1 MSWSNLK
8 AGISVVVKENNNQE
22 ITGTNLQNV
31 LITIVNS
38 LGANATCG
46 GIAHP
51 NTSPGTPDGPV
62 FWIASGPG
70 VYVNFGNTKID
81 NTGIFTWN
89 GTSWSFE
96 ELDFMKNMQTDIA
109 NSVLQSVS
117 FGVTGNT
124 ATLTIKQKGYDAITV
139 SVPIATDS
147 QSGFMTAA
155 DKDKLDSTYS
165 KQEID
170 AEVDAIRDAIKKKQ
184 DKLAAG
190 DDATRLNGA
199 KLSTKQIF
207 TGSIDTI
214 AGAVPMLLPAGG
226 CIYNSADKKLYI
238 GDSNNQPVEVA
249 KPNDFLF
256 FSNGKLYHYQ
266 FGNFG
271 EVETGGTTLVAGD
284 KATRIIDDNLETKQI
299 YKGKVINI
307 NGVPVALA
315 VGAYCFNTATKKL
328 YVGDSDNQSV
338 EVAKP
343 DDFLFIDTS
352 SGTTYRCD
360 GTTLNN
366 IANIKTIN
374 GQSLLGGGNV
384 QLTGADFLLE
394 QGAELTINEAVNSNT
409 DALQKKLDKAAFDS
423 FDKHPATYFSGFVS
437 NIDAARYPKSCP
449 FGLKQFSV
457 VFDRRYTS
465 DIIFREGYKV
475 FELNGANAA
484 NDYLYLNINGWQ
496 IDFHARKSGGTAY
509 NSKYLGSLSSQGT
522 DHCIFTFNLE
532 TGEIKAYYSGELA
545 WTDQLN
551 DWDFDTYYPSN
562 CKTYSLNPAVVSGK
576 LGCALL
582 NYCISDDD
590 AAKLY
595 QAGCYFDNF
604 MPATYICY
612 DKDVRKLTS
621 YDKIRTSTNNVTL
634 SAENE
639 AIRIE
644 CSKSNGNEYLTY
656 DNFIAPRDTAKM
668 TRCTAHIKVISGD
681 NFKFVGFAIHGYLT
695 AKIYDSSD
703 GSLYCE
709 GAAKALLAGHEY
721 DLLSI
726 GVPNSAGGYLL
737 NFSHGDS
744 GVCEVSDITVTN
756 LGAFL
761 LCAPQNYVGSRF
773 KQGNGEILNL
783 NGGEAFYDLYKP
795 RIVSTKGYPQ
805 FNGQLCITPADGKV
819 YIAVRTAKGY
829 TWKQI
834 NNT

>member
-1 MSWSNLK
+1 MADKTIPISELPSSGSNTVGLYTIGVN
-8 AGISVVVKENNNQE
+8 ASNESVKVPLGDILASAHGEVMFADLDKLCTADDMLQGKPACYTVLDTLVTTKGTVTVKVGVLWVYSDNLRHVVMQVLNTNFVLDDDGT
-22 ITGTNLQNV
+22 ITGKVHNHDVHEYSRTYAY
-31 LITIVNS
+31 S
-38 LGANATCG
+38 
-46 GIAHP
+46 
-51 NTSPGTPDGPV
+51 
-62 FWIASGPG
+62 
-70 VYVNFGNTKID
+70 
-81 NTGIFTWN
+81 
-89 GTSWSFE
+89 
-96 ELDFMKNMQTDIA
+96 
-109 NSVLQSVS
+109 
-117 FGVTGNT
+117 
-124 ATLTIKQKGYDAITV
+124 
-139 SVPIATDS
+139 
-147 QSGFMTAA
+147 TAA
-155 DKDKLDSTYS
+155 GTLHTWSKWQEVGGKGIVDRITNVALAKQNKLT
-165 KQEID
+165 
-170 AEVDAIRDAIKKKQ
+170 
-184 DKLAAG
+184 AG

-207 TGSIDTI
+207 TGSIDTT
-214 AGAVPMLLPAGG
+214 AGAVPMLLPVGG

-238 GDSNNQPVEVA
+238 GDSNSQPVEVA

-271 EVETGGTTLVAGD
+271 EVETGTTLVAGD
-284 KATRIIDDNLETKQI
+284 GATRINASALSTKQI
-299 YKGKVINI
+299 YRGTVIN
-307 NGVPVALA
+307 NADVVPTLAL
-315 VGAYCFNTATKKL
+315 GAYCFNTATKKL
-328 YVGDSDNQSV
+328 YVGAQHGNAMVTDTV
-338 EVAKP
+338 PMP
-343 DDFLFIDTS
+343 DDFLFVDTA

-360 GTTLNN
+360 GTTLHN

-394 QGAELTINEAVNSNT
+394 QGAGLTINEAVNSNT
-409 DALQKKLDKAAFDS
+409 EELQNKLDKAVFDS
-423 FDKHPATYFSGFVS
+423 FDKHPATYFNGFVRD
-437 NIDAARYPKSCP
+437 IDAARYPKSCP

-465 DIIFREGYKV
+465 DAITNEGYKV

-484 NDYLYLNINGWQ
+484 NDYLYLRINGWQ

-522 DHCIFTFNLE
+522 DHVIFTFNLE

-576 LGCALL
+576 LGCAMLS
-582 NYCISDDD
+582 YCISDDD

-604 MPATYICY
+604 MPAPYICY
-612 DKDVRKLTS
+612 DKDVRKMTS
-621 YDKIRTSTNNVTL
+621 YDKIGDLYSNSITL
-634 SAENE
+634 VAENG
-639 AIRIE
+639 AIRIN
-644 CSKSNGNEYLTY
+644 CSKSNNNEYLTY
-656 DNFIAPRDTAKM
+656 DNFIPSRDTVKM
-668 TRCTAHIKVISGD
+668 MRYTAHIKVISGD
-681 NFKFVGFAIHGYLT
+681 SFRFNGFGIHGAFV
-695 AKIYDSSD
+695 AKIYNSSD

-721 DLLSI
+721 DMVFI
-726 GVPNSAGGYLL
+726 GVPNSAGSYLL
-737 NFSHGDS
+737 KFSHGDS

-761 LCAPQNYVGSRF
+761 LCAPQNYVGSSF
-773 KQGNGEILNL
+773 LQGSGETLNL
-783 NGGEAFYDLYKP
+783 NGGEALYDLYKP

>member
-1 MSWSNLK
+1 MSKLNDLLSK
-8 AGISVVVKENNNQE
+8 AAVIRDATEQHENTALRVGSMFVDFVQACIALLPSAIIDATGISIESSETSVVVKYKTIDSDGNSATRSIAIPAASANSAGVMTAEQVKHINDL
-22 ITGTNLQNV
+22 TGELYKALSSVEDDLREDITNLHNELDAAHGEVMLADLDKLCTVDDMLQGKPACYTV
-31 LITIVNS
+31 LDTLITTKGTVTLKVGVLWVYSDN
-38 LGANATCG
+38 LR
-46 GIAHP
+46 HVVMQVL
-51 NTSPGTPDGPV
+51 NTNFVLDDDGT
-62 FWIASGPG
+62 FSGH
-70 VYVNFGNTKID
+70 VHNHDVHEYSRTYAY
-81 NTGIFTWN
+81 
-89 GTSWSFE
+89 S
-96 ELDFMKNMQTDIA
+96 
-109 NSVLQSVS
+109 
-117 FGVTGNT
+117 
-124 ATLTIKQKGYDAITV
+124 
-139 SVPIATDS
+139 
-147 QSGFMTAA
+147 TAA
-155 DKDKLDSTYS
+155 GTLHTWSKWQEVGGKGIVDRITNVALAKQNKLT
-165 KQEID
+165 
-170 AEVDAIRDAIKKKQ
+170 
-184 DKLAAG
+184 
-190 DDATRLNGA
+190 
-199 KLSTKQIF
+199 
-207 TGSIDTI
+207 
-214 AGAVPMLLPAGG
+214 
-226 CIYNSADKKLYI
+226 
-238 GDSNNQPVEVA
+238 
-249 KPNDFLF
+249 
-256 FSNGKLYHYQ
+256 
-266 FGNFG
+266 
-271 EVETGGTTLVAGD
+271 AGD

-299 YKGKVINI
+299 YKGTVMNA
-307 NGVPVALA
+307 NASPTLA
-315 VGAYCFNTATKKL
+315 VGAYCFNIATKKL
-328 YVGDSDNQSV
+328 YVGAQHDNALV
-338 EVAKP
+338 TDTVPMP
-343 DDFLFIDTS
+343 DDFLFVDTA

-360 GTTLNN
+360 GTTLHN
-366 IANIKTIN
+366 IDNIKTVN
-374 GQSLLGGGNV
+374 GQSLLGKGNV

-394 QGAELTINEAVNSNT
+394 QGAGLTINEAVNSNT
-409 DALQKKLDKAAFDS
+409 DALQNKLDKAAFDS
-423 FDKHPATYFSGFVS
+423 FDKHPATYFNGFVRD
-437 NIDAARYPKSCP
+437 IDAARYPKSCP

-465 DIIFREGYKV
+465 QTISNEGYKV

-484 NDYLYLNINGWQ
+484 NDYLYLRINGWQ
-496 IDFHARKSGGTAY
+496 IDLHARKNGGTAY
-509 NSKYLGSLSSQGT
+509 NSKYLGSWSEGT
-522 DHCIFTFNLE
+522 DHYIFTFNLE

-551 DWDFDTYYPSN
+551 NWDYDTYYPSN

-604 MPATYICY
+604 MPATYSCY

-621 YDKIRTSTNNVTL
+621 YDKIGPLYSNSITL
-634 SAENE
+634 VAENG

-644 CSKSNGNEYLTY
+644 CSKSFDNEYLTY
-656 DNFIAPRDTAKM
+656 DNFIPSRDTVKM
-668 TRCTAHIKVISGD
+668 MRYTAHIKVISGD
-681 NFKFVGFAIHGYLT
+681 SFRFNGFAIYGWLT

-721 DLLSI
+721 DMVFI
-726 GVPNSAGGYLL
+726 GVPNSAGRYLL

-761 LCAPQNYVGSRF
+761 LCAPQNYVGSSF
-773 KQGNGEILNL
+773 LQGNGEILNL

>member
-1 MSWSNLK
+1 MKINHRSDFPPMTLAFGEGNNAVSVKSLIE
-8 AGISVVVKENNNQE
+8 AGHDFIIRFYIQDCPSPHYDCSY
-22 ITGTNLQNV
+22 IGGTWAHMEQDGDKVRCYVDNHH
-31 LITIVNS
+31 
-38 LGANATCG
+38 LGCG
-46 GIAHP
+46 QLMADFIDMAP
-51 NTSPGTPDGPV
+51 SDKYSIDG
-62 FWIASGPG
+62 
-70 VYVNFGNTKID
+70 
-81 NTGIFTWN
+81 
-89 GTSWSFE
+89 
-96 ELDFMKNMQTDIA
+96 
-109 NSVLQSVS
+109 
-117 FGVTGNT
+117 
-124 ATLTIKQKGYDAITV
+124 KQKTV
-139 SVPIATDS
+139 TPCLLDIELTDG
-147 QSGFMTAA
+147 QG
-155 DKDKLDSTYS
+155 
-165 KQEID
+165 
-170 AEVDAIRDAIKKKQ
+170 
-184 DKLAAG
+184 
-190 DDATRLNGA
+190 DATTSIEASLDVLN
-199 KLSTKQIF
+199 KLT
-207 TGSIDTI
+207 
-214 AGAVPMLLPAGG
+214 
-226 CIYNSADKKLYI
+226 
-238 GDSNNQPVEVA
+238 
-249 KPNDFLF
+249 
-256 FSNGKLYHYQ
+256 
-266 FGNFG
+266 
-271 EVETGGTTLVAGD
+271 AGD

-299 YKGKVINI
+299 YKGTVINI
-307 NGVPVALA
+307 NAVPTLP
-315 VGAYCFNTATKKL
+315 VGAYCFNTATKEL
-328 YVGDSDNQSV
+328 FVGAQHDNAV
-338 EVAKP
+338 VTDTVPMP
-343 DDFLFIDTS
+343 DDFLFIDTA

-360 GTTLNN
+360 GTTLQN

-374 GQSLLGGGNV
+374 GQSLLGDGNV
-384 QLTGADFLLE
+384 QLTGADMLLE

-409 DALQKKLDKAAFDS
+409 DALQKKLDKAAFNS
-423 FDKHPATYFSGFVS
+423 FDKHPATYFNGFVS

-465 DIIFREGYKV
+465 DKIVMESYKV

-484 NDYLYLNINGWQ
+484 NDYLYLRITGWQ
-496 IDFHARKSGGTAY
+496 IYLHARKSGGTAY
-509 NSKYLGSLSSQGT
+509 NSKYLGNLSSQGT

-634 SAENE
+634 SAENG

-644 CSKSNGNEYLTY
+644 CNKSFDNEYLTY
-656 DNFIAPRDTAKM
+656 DNFIASRDTVKM
-668 TRCTAHIKVISGD
+668 MRYTAHVKVISGD
-681 NFKFVGFAIHGYLT
+681 NFKFVGFGVNGRFAV
-695 AKIYDSSD
+695 KIYDSSD
-703 GSLYCE
+703 GSLYCK

-721 DLLSI
+721 DLLYI
-726 GVPNSAGGYLL
+726 GVPNLAGGYLL

-773 KQGNGEILNL
+773 KQGNGEVISL

>member
-1 MSWSNLK
+1 MADK
-8 AGISVVVKENNNQE
+8 TIRISE
-22 ITGTNLQNV
+22 LP
-31 LITIVNS
+31 S
-38 LGANATCG
+38 
-46 GIAHP
+46 
-51 NTSPGTPDGPV
+51 
-62 FWIASGPG
+62 SG
-70 VYVNFGNTKID
+70 
-81 NTGIFTWN
+81 
-89 GTSWSFE
+89 S
-96 ELDFMKNMQTDIA
+96 
-109 NSVLQSVS
+109 
-117 FGVTGNT
+117 NT
-124 ATLTIKQKGYDAITV
+124 AGLYTIGVNASNESVKVPLGDILASAHGEVMFADLDKLCTADDMLQGKPACYTVLDTLVTTKGTV
-139 SVPIATDS
+139 TLKVGVLWVYSDNLRHVVMQVLNTNFVLDDDGTFTGKVHNHDVHEYSRTYAYS
-147 QSGFMTAA
+147 TAA
-155 DKDKLDSTYS
+155 GTLHTWSKWQEVGGKGIVDRITNVALAKQNKLT
-165 KQEID
+165 
-170 AEVDAIRDAIKKKQ
+170 
-184 DKLAAG
+184 AG

-207 TGSIDTI
+207 TGSIDTT
-214 AGAVPMLLPAGG
+214 AGAVPMLLPVGG
-226 CIYNSADKKLYI
+226 YIYNSADKKLYI
-238 GDSNNQPVEVA
+238 GDSNSQPVEVA
-249 KPNDFLF
+249 M
-256 FSNGKLYHYQ
+256 
-266 FGNFG
+266 
-271 EVETGGTTLVAGD
+271 
-284 KATRIIDDNLETKQI
+284 
-299 YKGKVINI
+299 
-307 NGVPVALA
+307 
-315 VGAYCFNTATKKL
+315 
-328 YVGDSDNQSV
+328 
-338 EVAKP
+338 P
-343 DDFLFIDTS
+343 DDFLFIDTA

-360 GTTLNN
+360 GTTLHN
-366 IANIKTIN
+366 IDNIKTIN
-374 GQSLLGGGNV
+374 GRSLLGGGNI

-423 FDKHPATYFSGFVS
+423 FDKHPATYFNGFVRD
-437 NIDAARYPKSCP
+437 IDAERYPKSCP

-465 DIIFREGYKV
+465 YAISFEAYRV

-484 NDYLYLNINGWQ
+484 NDYLYLRINGWQ

-509 NSKYLGSLSSQGT
+509 NSKFLGSLSSQGT
-522 DHCIFTFNLE
+522 DHVILTFDLE

-562 CKTYSLNPAVVSGK
+562 CKTYSLNPAVVNGK
-576 LGCALL
+576 LGCAML

-604 MPATYICY
+604 MPTTYSCY
-612 DKDVRKLTS
+612 DKDVRVLTS
-621 YDKIRTSTNNVTL
+621 YDKIRAFSNLVTL
-634 SAENE
+634 VAENE

-644 CSKSNGNEYLTY
+644 CSKSNANEYLTY
-656 DNFIAPRDTAKM
+656 DNFIAPRDTVKM
-668 TRCTAHIKVISGD
+668 MRYTAHIKVVSGD
-681 NFKFVGFAIHGYLT
+681 FKFVGFGVNGRFA

-721 DLLSI
+721 DLLFI
-726 GVPNSAGGYLL
+726 GVPNTAGGYLL

-744 GVCEVSDITVTN
+744 GVCEVSDITITN

-773 KQGNGEILNL
+773 KQGNGEKINL

>member
-1 MSWSNLK
+1 MRKYLDYTGLQTLVERIKSCYLLEIGVSGGAGAIIVDSTADQAEINAIVEGNAPMPIAVKLHMADNDTDYIVNTCQVRGGYFMLYIPDDMVLTDIDGTEFTGTWMTFMDDRFFAAVDYYATSVDLRNSTQVITDTSKATSSNVLYLVADSNK
-8 AGISVVVKENNNQE
+8 NVTGVVYNKKTYSFAAEKGEKGDKGDTGATGVGITSVKQTVASMISGDTNVVE
-22 ITGTNLQNV
+22 ITTSDGKTSQVKIRNGNASTSGTE
-31 LITIVNS
+31 IVQ
-38 LGANATCG
+38 T
-46 GIAHP
+46 
-51 NTSPGTPDGPV
+51 
-62 FWIASGPG
+62 
-70 VYVNFGNTKID
+70 
-81 NTGIFTWN
+81 TG
-89 GTSWSFE
+89 
-96 ELDFMKNMQTDIA
+96 Q
-109 NSVLQSVS
+109 
-117 FGVTGNT
+117 
-124 ATLTIKQKGYDAITV
+124 
-139 SVPIATDS
+139 ATDKVMS
-147 QSGFMTAA
+147 Q
-155 DKDKLDSTYS
+155 K
-165 KQEID
+165 
-170 AEVDAIRDAIKKKQ
+170 
-184 DKLAAG
+184 
-190 DDATRLNGA
+190 
-199 KLSTKQIF
+199 
-207 TGSIDTI
+207 
-214 AGAVPMLLPAGG
+214 
-226 CIYNSADKKLYI
+226 
-238 GDSNNQPVEVA
+238 
-249 KPNDFLF
+249 
-256 FSNGKLYHYQ
+256 
-266 FGNFG
+266 
-271 EVETGGTTLVAGD
+271 
-284 KATRIIDDNLETKQI
+284 
-299 YKGKVINI
+299 
-307 NGVPVALA
+307 
-315 VGAYCFNTATKKL
+315 
-328 YVGDSDNQSV
+328 SV
-338 EVAKP
+338 
-343 DDFLFIDTS
+343 
-352 SGTTYRCD
+352 
-360 GTTLNN
+360 
-366 IANIKTIN
+366 
-374 GQSLLGGGNV
+374 
-384 QLTGADFLLE
+384 
-394 QGAELTINEAVNSNT
+394 T
-409 DALQKKLDKAAFDS
+409 DALQNKLDKAAFDS
-423 FDKHPATYFSGFVS
+423 IDPHPATYFNGFVS

-465 DIIFREGYKV
+465 DLIFREGYKV
-475 FELNGANAA
+475 FELNGVNAA
-484 NDYLYLNINGWQ
+484 NDYLYLRINGWQ

-522 DHCIFTFNLE
+522 DHVILTFDLE

-604 MPATYICY
+604 MPATYVCY

-621 YDKIRTSTNNVTL
+621 YDKIGRNYSNSITL
-634 SAENE
+634 SAENG

-644 CSKSNGNEYLTY
+644 CSKTNNNEYLVY
-656 DNFIAPRDTAKM
+656 DNFTASRDAVKM
-668 TRCTAHIKVISGD
+668 MRYTAHIKVISGD
-681 NFKFVGFAIHGYLT
+681 SFKFVGFGINGRFV

-721 DLLSI
+721 DLQFV
-726 GVPNSAGGYLL
+726 GVPNAAGHCLL

-744 GVCEVSDITVTN
+744 GVCVVSDITVTN